1 MRYEW
6 TSNGSTIRGQLDA
19 RQVADMAAAGMSLE
33 VVREYRCTRGSERH
47 WGEHT
52 QSEIDALTADGW
64 ACEVGE
70 PWPMEV
76 PAPPD
81 PSAILAA
88 RAAEV
93 LANPD
98 AVEAVQAV
106 LARVGEVVAAGVAI
120 TDWTY
125 QGVTAAIEGAMTG
138 DASHDLALMRYGMA
152 LRTSWDRVIYHAGTM
167 QTAQELWPA
176 MVATVTSET
185 PSA

>member
-1 MRYEW
+1 MW
-6 TSNGSTIRGQLDA
+6 TAPDGIRHDAIPQRWRHAVRVIEIAGSAAMA
-19 RQVADMAAAGMSLE
+19 RRL
-33 VVREYRCTRGSERH
+33 
-47 WGEHT
+47 
-52 QSEIDALTADGW
+52 GW
-64 ACEVGE
+64 TEN
-70 PWPMEV
+70 
-76 PAPPD
+76 APPD

-106 LARVGEVVAAGVAI
+106 LARVGEVAAAGVAI

-138 DASHDLALMRYGMA
+138 DASHDLALMRMGMA
-152 LRTSWDRVIYHAGTM
+152 LRTAWDRVIYHAGTM

-176 MVATVTSET
+176 MVAASQSV
-185 PSA
+185 

>member
-1 MRYEW
+1 MW
-6 TSNGSTIRGQLDA
+6 TSPDGIQYAALPQRWRHAGRVIEIAGSPAMA
-19 RQVADMAAAGMSLE
+19 RRL
-33 VVREYRCTRGSERH
+33 
-47 WGEHT
+47 
-52 QSEIDALTADGW
+52 GW
-64 ACEVGE
+64 TEN
-70 PWPMEV
+70 
-76 PAPPD
+76 APPD

-88 RAAEV
+88 RAAQV

-106 LARVGEVVAAGVAI
+106 LARVGEVAAAGVAI

-152 LRTSWDRVIYHAGTM
+152 LRTAWDQVIYHAGTM

-176 MVATVTSET
+176 MVAAAQ
-185 PSA
+185 SA